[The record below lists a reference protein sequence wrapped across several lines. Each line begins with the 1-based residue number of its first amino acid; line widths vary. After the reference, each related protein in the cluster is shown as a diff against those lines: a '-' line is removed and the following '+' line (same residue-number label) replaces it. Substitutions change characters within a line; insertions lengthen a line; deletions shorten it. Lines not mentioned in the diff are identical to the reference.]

1 MNRNSLL
8 FILIIILSVSFWVS
22 LRFVLDNKPELLSK
36 LEKEQTELNEQYISA
51 KILAEKLDQVYT
63 LFSENLA
70 LSLEDSLAEDS
81 SIPFLKNITDIMNK
95 YDVSLLKIMPKPR
108 EKLNNYY
115 VSLYEMK
122 IKCTYEKLGKFLTE
136 IEQSPRLIAVNNFSV
151 KNGLERIKR
160 RYNEEELLYQ
170 IVDLDISTLTLIK
183 SKTSHI

>member
-1 MNRNSLL
+1 MNRNPLL

-70 LSLEDSLAEDS
+70 LSLQDSLAEDA
-81 SIPFLKNITDIMNK
+81 SIPFLKSITDIMNK
-95 YDVSLLKIMPKPR
+95 YDISLLKILPKPR
-108 EKLNNYY
+108 EKQNNYY

-122 IKCTYEKLGKFLTE
+122 IKCTYENLGKFLTE
-136 IEQSPRLIAVNNFSV
+136 IEQSPRLVEINKFAV

-170 IVDLDISTLTLIK
+170 VIDIDISTLTLIK